1 MQVVAHNDV
10 DLRCLS
16 LGVVQC
22 DGAVIV
28 GIAIKGVVAVH
39 SSKDAGGAVKA
50 EEAEGLINGMGSCV
64 EQATAPVFLTGL
76 PVPAPRKAAPGG
88 SDVHNF
94 AQDARVDDFL
104 DFVEVGLQPVVLK
117 GGKDAV
123 VVSGCLND
131 VVELCHGFAGGFFAY
146 DMASRLESGNA
157 GDGVQGLVQ
166 GIDKEIKSI
175 RFDHVL
181 PVFISFGSKLL
192 AGIAP
197 ALGQLISYGYNFE
210 FVGHLAQ
217 LFGVDVVSTA
227 TLTTDGDA
235 NDVVVGHMCSFVS

>member
-1 MQVVAHNDV
+1 M
-10 DLRCLS
+10 
-16 LGVVQC
+16 
-22 DGAVIV
+22 
-28 GIAIKGVVAVH
+28 
-39 SSKDAGGAVKA
+39 
-50 EEAEGLINGMGSCV
+50 
-64 EQATAPVFLTGL
+64 
-76 PVPAPRKAAPGG
+76 PVPAPRKTAPGG

-131 VVELCHGFAGGFFAY
+131 VVELRHGFAGGFFAY
-146 DMASRLESGNA
+146 DMATRLESGNA

-166 GIDKEIKSI
+166 GVDKEIIST

-181 PVFISFGSKLL
+181 PVFISFGSKLF
-192 AGIAP
+192 AGIAS
-197 ALGQLISYGYNFE
+197 ALGQLIGYGYNFE
-210 FVGHLAQ
+210 FVGHLVQ

-227 TLTTDGDA
+227 PLTADGDA
-235 NDVVVGHMCSFVS
+235 NDVVVGHVRSFMS